1 MVLWS
6 VSHQI
11 FAEEPTPTPAS
22 LMDYWRNIGRIPGP
36 ILQNMVP
43 SDEGVSSDEGGAG
56 GTPAPSPSTTG
67 SPYPQVTPGNVLP
80 PGPAQI
86 PAGACTTGL
95 NTALNNLNA
104 VASQVIPVYQQAATQ
119 TGVSWEIF
127 AAIHYVETGGSF
139 NPNRSLISGRPLGTP
154 EPDQGGKIYP
164 TLLASALDAGQVF
177 KSNYGSNSGPFNDFR
192 KLVKAFALYNGPGN
206 SQCNGYFP
214 KPQTRYTGCPRLYE
228 YEDHLYPLACYDERH
243 KDMWYVYC
251 SDGQKCPPISASNPN
266 GRPYSPNRIGTLAL
280 IAGIQQRYAQATP
293 TNPPAPPSPSG
304 TTTLAPTAPPAQAG
318 NLRYFNQCDPA
329 FQVQSYGNCQKD
341 GETVP
346 FLCAAGCVPT
356 SLAQVIASYADS
368 AYTPI
373 RAANAMLA
381 SPAVLSCN
389 GSSSQG
395 QIRVLNG
402 YTASIERTD
411 IISSSGDLAADAARL
426 KPFFSQGWT
435 ALARIAYK
443 RTMNT
448 NTRGHYV
455 WITQIDTNNNILA
468 YDPYFVN
475 DSIMG
480 PGARPPIN
488 LNGLLRGQYPDRSFT
503 SLDITQY
510 ILVRKK

>member
-43 SDEGVSSDEGGAG
+43 SDEGVSSDGGGAG

-67 SPYPQVTPGNVLP
+67 YPYPPVTPGNVLP
-80 PGPAQI
+80 PGPPQI

-104 VASQVIPVYQQAATQ
+104 VASQVIPVYQQASTES
-119 TGVSWEIF
+119 GIPWEIF

-139 NPNRSLISGRPLGTP
+139 APNRTLTSGTKLGELEEDGVHTYYTLIDSARAAATIFK
-154 EPDQGGKIYP
+154 QKYP
-164 TLLASALDAGQVF
+164 S
-177 KSNYGSNSGPFNDFR
+177 SGPYNDFR
-192 KLVKAFALYNGPGN
+192 KLVTAFAEYNGPGN
-206 SQCNGYFP
+206 RQCNGNNP

-243 KDMWYVYC
+243 KEMWYVYC
-251 SDGQKCPPISASNPN
+251 GFQQECPPISTSNPN

-280 IAGIQQRYAQATP
+280 IAGIQQRYAQAAP
-293 TNPPAPPSPSG
+293 TSPPSPTSPPG
-304 TTTLAPTAPPAQAG
+304 TTTLAPTAPPAQPG

-356 SLAQVIASYADS
+356 SVAQVIASYADS
-368 AYTPI
+368 GYTPV
-373 RAANAMLA
+373 RAANSMLA
-381 SPAVLSCN
+381 NPAVLSCD
-389 GSSSQG
+389 GSSSQA

-402 YTASIERTD
+402 YAVSIERTD

-435 ALARIAYK
+435 ALARVAYK

-455 WITQIDTNNNILA
+455 WITQIDANNNILV